1 MSASG
6 TPTIGTRLKN
16 GMLELMGLNLKPD
29 PTIPR
34 PRGLRRFFPKAPAV
48 PEGYHSGTLYRDVIA
63 LAWPALIELILTQ
76 LTSMADMMMVGG
88 LGPWAITSV
97 GLTTQPK
104 FLLMTMIMSLNVGT
118 TALVARFRG
127 AGDQKAANDVFRQAL
142 SLTLVVSTIA
152 AVLGYVFARPMVAF
166 MGAQEPATL
175 DGGTVYLRVQMI
187 GFVPIALTSTITAA
201 MRGAGFSRQAMYY
214 NTASNVVNILLN
226 YLLIEGHW
234 GFPRLELFGASLAT
248 SIGQCVAFLIAFAIV
263 LSKRYYIKLQ
273 RGDSFK
279 PNFSLIRRIARVG
292 MPALLEQGFMRAGM
306 ITFAKT
312 VAGLGTVAFATHN
325 ICMNIQAMSFMTCTA
340 FSTAA
345 TSLVGQSLGK
355 KNPQLAECYCSRARR
370 LTDHRRRADD
380 RIRYARTRNRRALQR
395 RAGDCRAGLTDSA
408 DACGDAAAAVVAV
421 HHRRRAQRRGRYA
434 LPRIRVVYHGLSYTP
449 GTYDSADSL
458 YRPGSVRRVD
468 RAHRRPA
475 SAFGAHLRTLRGRRV
490 ENRQGLMNGNLYPDA
505 EKDTSGRAYVY
516 MRIMMRNIQKAVSRP
531 EIFVDGSRTNHSDS
545 ACIFAGIVV

>member
-1 MSASG
+1 LSASG

-306 ITFAKT
+306 IIFAKT

-370 LTDHRRRADD
+370 LGQITAVALMIAFVTLGREIVGLYNDEPEIVEQGS
-380 RIRYARTRNRRALQR
+380 RILLMLVAMLPLQSSQFITAGALR
-395 RAGDCRAGLTDSA
+395 GAGDTRFPAFVSFITVFLIRPGLTILLIHYTDLGLYGAWIALIA
-408 DACGDAAAAVVAV
+408 DQLLRSVLIF
-421 HHRRRAQRRGRYA
+421 GRYA
-434 LPRIRVVYHGLSYTP
+434 GGVWKTVK
-449 GTYDSADSL
+449 
-458 YRPGSVRRVD
+458 V
-468 RAHRRPA
+468 
-475 SAFGAHLRTLRGRRV
+475 
-490 ENRQGLMNGNLYPDA
+490 
-505 EKDTSGRAYVY
+505 
-516 MRIMMRNIQKAVSRP
+516 
-531 EIFVDGSRTNHSDS
+531 
-545 ACIFAGIVV
+545 